1 MTTTFATTA
10 ATIST
15 RSTTHHIIDFGD
27 SRPSEYKHGTTRGRA
42 PLTTIDPA
50 MSQARGRLPNGTGTK
65 RSVKGGDGYAE
76 GGANGWGGKRK
87 AAEYDEDVEGF
98 QFTRATAPKKSK
110 PATIDDKLVPKPATD
125 EDTQYQ
131 QPARRQKGRG
141 RPPKTA
147 DAPPRT
153 VTFETPNGNLPTRPL
168 RRTSKRL
175 AEEEPS
181 TAVIEKSSKPR
192 LKSNDDDPAPISVS
206 KKRGASKSKDSQKE
220 PQREEEVE
228 GQATTPLAD
237 SNTQKI
243 ALPFADT
250 PVIRKNKEMRMEKN
264 QKGQRRSSLGR
275 RGRRASF
282 LIESGVSNA
291 LPHDQVDTA
300 HFYKH
305 IECEGLSEPKRMRQ
319 LLTWCATRSLGE
331 KPSGSRSGDESARLA
346 ARVIQEEL
354 LEDFANRPELSDW
367 FGRQEITPPAVVIKK
382 PNPRNIQNAQKIKE
396 LEEQI
401 QKLQLERQSLTSLLR
416 PPSMP
421 RIRPPS
427 PTSAQTSET
436 QEPSTLIPEL
446 EAINPALLDPSQL
459 AILAS
464 LSPSN
469 STSTSTS
476 TNKSTST
483 PPTDTSR
490 TSISNISSRLSRLT
504 TSLIPI
510 LDSFASGIHDIELF
524 RRAADDVAKQV
535 LAICA
540 RRLEERD
547 QLQPRLGG
555 VEELG
560 RRTNGR
566 TMRMRR
572 RKVKR
577 KVGETGEDEEGEAEE
592 GEDADGDGE
601 DSLRIEKEDLALVLG
616 ALSRLESR

>member
-10 ATIST
+10 PTIST
-15 RSTTHHIIDFGD
+15 GSTTHHIIDFGD
-27 SRPSEYKHGTTRGRA
+27 STRA
-42 PLTTIDPA
+42 
-50 MSQARGRLPNGTGTK
+50 LPNGSGTK
-65 RSVKGGDGYAE
+65 RGIKGGDGYAE
-76 GGANGWGGKRK
+76 GGTNGWGGKRK

-110 PATIDDKLVPKPATD
+110 PATTEEKSDPQPPTDDDA
-125 EDTQYQ
+125 QH
-131 QPARRQKGRG
+131 QPVRKQKGRG
-141 RPPKTA
+141 RPPKA
-147 DAPPRT
+147 VDAPRT
-153 VTFETPNGNLPTRPL
+153 VTFETPNGKLPTRPL

-175 AEEEPS
+175 AKEAQPS
-181 TAVIEKSSKPR
+181 TAIEKSSKPR
-192 LKSNDDDPAPISVS
+192 RKSNELEPAPISVP
-206 KKRGASKSKDSQKE
+206 KKRGANKNKVSQKE
-220 PQREEEVE
+220 PQREEAG
-228 GQATTPLAD
+228 GQDTTPLAD
-237 SNTQKI
+237 PNTQKI

-250 PVIRKNKEMRMEKN
+250 PVIRKNKEMRMEKS

-367 FGRQEITPPAVVIKK
+367 FSRQETTPPAVVVKK

-401 QKLQLERQSLTSLLR
+401 HKLQLERQSLTSLLR
-416 PPSMP
+416 PPSIP

-427 PTSAQTSET
+427 LTSAQPSEPQQPSALLT
-436 QEPSTLIPEL
+436 LEQEK
-446 EAINPALLDPSQL
+446 INPALLDPSQL
-459 AILAS
+459 AILTT

-469 STSTSTS
+469 PISTSTS
-476 TNKSTST
+476 KSTST
-483 PPTDTSR
+483 PSTDTSH

-504 TSLIPI
+504 TSLIPT

-524 RRAADDVAKQV
+524 RHAANDVAGQV

-547 QLQPRLGG
+547 QLQPSRVGG
-555 VEELG
+555 EELG
-560 RRTNGR
+560 RSTNGR
-566 TMRMRR
+566 MMRTRR
-572 RKVKR
+572 RKAKQ
-577 KVGETGEDEEGEAEE
+577 KVGEEGEDEERETGEGGDAEGDE
-592 GEDADGDGE
+592 G

>member
-1 MTTTFATTA
+1 MTTAFATA
-10 ATIST
+10 GATIST
-15 RSTTHHIIDFGD
+15 RSTTHHIIDFGN
-27 SRPSEYKHGTTRGRA
+27 SRLSRYEHGTTRSRA
-42 PLTTIDPA
+42 PLTTVDPA
-50 MSQARGRLPNGTGTK
+50 MSQTRGRLPNGNGMK
-65 RSVKGGDGYAE
+65 KSMKGGDGYAE

-110 PATIDDKLVPKPATD
+110 PAALDENSALQPPTD
-125 EDTQYQ
+125 EDTQQ
-131 QPARRQKGRG
+131 QPVRKQKGRG
-141 RPPKTA
+141 RPPK
-147 DAPPRT
+147 DPGPRA
-153 VTFETPNGNLPTRPL
+153 VTFETPNGKLPTRPL

-181 TAVIEKSSKPR
+181 ATVTEKSSKSR
-192 LKSNDDDPAPISVS
+192 RKSNDVEPAPVTMP
-206 KKRGASKSKDSQKE
+206 KKRGSTRTKDSQKA
-220 PQREEEVE
+220 PQREEAE
-228 GQATTPLAD
+228 GQGTPPLAD
-237 SNTQKI
+237 ANTQKI

-250 PVIRKNKEMRMEKN
+250 PVIRKNKEMRMEKS

-275 RGRRASF
+275 RGRRASS

-319 LLTWCATRSLGE
+319 LLTWCATRALGE

-367 FGRQEITPPAVVIKK
+367 FGRQETMPPAVVVKK
-382 PNPRNIQNAQKIKE
+382 PNPRNIQNAEKIKE

-401 QKLQLERQSLTSLLR
+401 HKLQLERQSLTSLLR
-416 PPSMP
+416 PPSIP

-427 PTSAQTSET
+427 STSVQPSET
-436 QEPSTLIPEL
+436 QQPSTSTPEL
-446 EAINPALLDPSQL
+446 EGINPALLDPCQL
-459 AILAS
+459 AILTA
-464 LSPSN
+464 LNP
-469 STSTSTS
+469 STSTSAS
-476 TNKSTST
+476 ADKATST
-483 PPTDTSR
+483 PQTDTSP
-490 TSISNISSRLSRLT
+490 TAISSRLSRLT
-504 TSLIPI
+504 TSLIPT

-524 RRAADDVAKQV
+524 RHAADDVAGQV

-547 QLQPRLGG
+547 QLRSRRFGG
-555 VEELG
+555 EELG
-560 RRTNGR
+560 SSTSGH
-566 TMRMRR
+566 TMRTRR
-572 RKVKR
+572 RKGKQ
-577 KVGETGEDEEGEAEE
+577 KVGETGEGEEGEGGEREGDA
-592 GEDADGDGE
+592 GEDEEDG
-601 DSLRIEKEDLALVLG
+601 LRIEKENLAIVLG